1 MSSIDIGYIFR
12 FKEGEKRFKFLFN
25 SETFE
30 LQSNKPATKPEWI
43 RLDFHQ
49 CPHCPLKPEETAHC
63 PLAAAL
69 SGIIASF
76 SNINSFDEV
85 TVHAITAQR
94 SISAKT
100 TVQKGVSSMIGLL
113 TPASGCPHT
122 AFFRPMARFHLPFS
136 TEEETIYRS
145 TSMYMLAQLFRIMDG
160 KELDI
165 GLEGLKKI
173 YEDMHTLNSAF
184 ADRLRAGTK
193 KDSSVNAV
201 IILDIFTKSVKAVI
215 DEKLEEIRYIFA
227 PYLQNR

>member
-1 MSSIDIGYIFR
+1 MSSIAISYIFR

-30 LQSNKPATKPEWI
+30 LQSGNPATKPEWT

-49 CPHCPLKPEETAHC
+49 CPHCSLKPEENAQC

-69 SGIIASF
+69 SDIITSF
-76 SNINSFDEV
+76 SNITSFDEV
-85 TVHAITAQR
+85 IVHAITSQR

-100 TVQKGVSSMIGLL
+100 TAQKGVSSLIGLL

-122 AFFRPMARFHLPFS
+122 IFFRPMARFHLPFS

-145 TSMYMLAQLFRIMDG
+145 TSMYMLAQLFKAMDG

-173 YEDMHTLNSAF
+173 YEDMHTLNCAF

-193 KDSSVNAV
+193 KDSSVNAM
-201 IILDIFTKSVKAVI
+201 IILDIFTKSLKAVI
-215 DEKLEEIRYIFA
+215 DEKLEEIRYIFT
-227 PYLQNR
+227 PYLQN